1 MANDFDRYRK
11 AKQQHGGRADAE
23 SPWIGWSIVAGL
35 ALFTAV
41 SWAFAVPGYRNLLAQ
56 GQQSTSNQQQGGF
69 TNQATPQNGEKTLPG
84 LLLTE
89 RKPDE
94 TAIVFLDVGQ
104 GDAIFI
110 QTPTKEHMLID
121 SGEGQNPDYK
131 FARKVDAANELI
143 LPFFRK
149 NNIQSLDYYIASHPH
164 SDHIGS
170 AADIFNNIP
179 VEEVWIA
186 GKKHASTSRE
196 RMLKSVKENDITLKA
211 PVEVGGT
218 LEEGQ
223 TIDMGP
229 AMKGWLLRT
238 APKDDDIN
246 NASLALLLYYGGTG
260 MIFAGDTE
268 GSKEGGGLGEQELI
282 RMWGDQLDVEI
293 LKTNHHGSRFS
304 TAPEFVDFVEPDHSI
319 FMVGHYNTFG
329 HPTPEVIS
337 RVKEAGSEV
346 HRTDEDG
353 TIYMFTDGENI
364 RVMKRR
370 DFTAV
375 DKDS

>member
-1 MANDFDRYRK
+1 MPNEFDRYRK
-11 AKQQHGGRADAE
+11 AKKHHGGRTDV
-23 SPWIGWSIVAGL
+23 SSDWIGWSIIGTIATL
-35 ALFTAV
+35 AVV
-41 SWAFAVPGYRNLLAQ
+41 SWVFAVPGYRQLLTRGQAQ
-56 GQQSTSNQQQGGF
+56 TTSTSETANVSETSGQ
-69 TNQATPQNGEKTLPG
+69 EKALPG

-110 QTPTKEHMLID
+110 KTPDDQHMLID
-121 SGEGQNPDYK
+121 SGEGENPDYK

-143 LPFFRK
+143 LPFFHK
-149 NNIQSLDYYIASHPH
+149 NNIDKLDYYIASHPH

-170 AADIFNNIP
+170 AADIFDEMP
-179 VEEVWIA
+179 VEEVWIS
-186 GKKHASTSRE
+186 GKKHASTSKE
-196 RMLKSVKENDITLKA
+196 RMLKSIDEHDITMKA
-211 PVEVGGT
+211 PAKVGGT
-218 LEEGQ
+218 LKEGQ
-223 TIDMGP
+223 TIDMGS

-246 NASLALLLYYGGTG
+246 NASLGILLYYGDVG

-268 GSKEGGGLGEQELI
+268 GSKEGGGLGEQELV
-282 RMWGDQLDVEI
+282 RTWGNQLDVEI
-293 LKTNHHGSRFS
+293 LKSNHHGSRFS
-304 TAPEFVDFVEPDHSI
+304 TSQTFVDFVEPDHTV

-329 HPTPEVIS
+329 HPTPEAIS
-337 RVKEAGSEV
+337 RAEEVGSEI
-346 HRTDEDG
+346 HRTDQEG

-370 DFTAV
+370 DFSAV
-375 DKDS
+375 SDS